1 MPEGSFANLNF
12 LNQIQDVIKWM
23 YLHNIVD
30 AGAKV
35 TKLLEAAEYFQI
47 AGLKE
52 LCGLILMDQ
61 VAVNNCMKMLDLAC
75 KYDVKNLKAK
85 CHEIFVA
92 DRAEVLRQA
101 GANLAETISNVPP
114 VVLELLSIE
123 L

>member
-1 MPEGSFANLNF
+1 MKVKHFVTQKAIEVSFFVEIMVTVPEGSFPNLNF

-75 KYDVKNLKAK
+75 KYDIKNLKVGWSCK
-85 CHEIFVA
+85 WLF
-92 DRAEVLRQA
+92 
-101 GANLAETISNVPP
+101 
-114 VVLELLSIE
+114 LLTRNS
-123 L
+123 